1 MLWTR
6 PGVIQMERKTIIVI
20 SVVVV
25 IIVAALGAVLLSSN
39 KGDSAPQGISESGS
53 TTMAEVAAL
62 WADEF
67 KTETG
72 IKVTID
78 TPGSGTGITNFI
90 QHKADIA
97 QCSRAMKQSE
107 KDQAAANNIT
117 VVEWKVAVDGL
128 AIITNQA
135 NPVTNL
141 SISQLKGI
149 YNGTIT
155 NWNQVGGNDQA
166 IVLYGRDSASGSY
179 ASFKDMV
186 LGTDNY
192 SASMQQFNTN
202 ALIVPEVEH
211 NAGGIGYVGVGY
223 AKEASNQLSI
233 LNISKSSNS
242 TAYSPLDKESVYAG
256 SVDASAGYPL
266 SRYLYLYTDGVPAK
280 DTSQYK
286 WISFVLGTKGQE
298 LVNQAGFYQLQASDM
313 TSMQAQ
319 LATAK

>member
-1 MLWTR
+1 
-6 PGVIQMERKTIIVI
+6 MEKKTIIVI

-25 IIVAALGAVLLSSN
+25 IIVAALGAVLLTNKGSSN
-39 KGDSAPQGISESGS
+39 SEGISESGS

-62 WADEF
+62 WATEF
-67 KTETG
+67 KNETG

-90 QHKADIA
+90 QGKADIA

-107 KDQAAANNIT
+107 KDQASANNIT
-117 VVEWKVAVDGL
+117 VTEWKVAVDGI
-128 AIITNQA
+128 AIITNKN
-135 NPVTNL
+135 NPVTSL
-141 SISQLKGI
+141 SIDQLKGI

-192 SASMQQFNTN
+192 SSSMQQFNTN
-202 ALIVPEVEH
+202 ALILPEVE
-211 NAGGIGYVGVGY
+211 NNVGGIGYVGVGY
-223 AKEASNQLSI
+223 AKEASGQ
-233 LNISKSSNS
+233 LNIVSVSKSTGG
-242 TAYSPLDKESVYAG
+242 TAYSPLNQDAVYAG
-256 SVDASAGYPL
+256 SVNSSAGYPL
-266 SRYLYLYTDGVPAK
+266 SRFLYLYTDGVPAK
-280 DTSQYK
+280 DSSQYK
-286 WISFVLGTKGQE
+286 WISFVLGTKGQG
-298 LVNQAGFYQLQASDM
+298 LVNEAGFYELQSSDL
-313 TSMQAQ
+313 TAMQNQ